1 VRLFGNN
8 ISRLFA
14 VRCMVISDP
23 YFFLFLV
30 SAVAILTYAY
40 MLRIVEGP
48 VSLIDKDDI
57 DLTVFQ
63 NCVWLIVVTMT
74 TGTFLI

>member
-1 VRLFGNN
+1 
-8 ISRLFA
+8 
-14 VRCMVISDP
+14 MVISDP
-23 YFFLFLV
+23 YIFLFLV
-30 SAVAILTYAY
+30 SAVLILTFSY
-40 MLRIVEGP
+40 MIRIIEGP
-48 VSLIDKDDI
+48 VSMIDKDDI